1 MADYDKDMAEERIQI
16 RDDKKKIFEDDE
28 KKREAEGSSNRMLAS
43 NSPAKN
49 QNKGYADSRELTDMP
64 LTKDMTGGRGVSW
77 MSKHA
82 TQRFSSPVKAHL
94 SDAQERKLPSELQ
107 AAMHYNK
114 DEKDGSMAK
123 MVSPLKDQGYNDR
136 LDDALGGK
144 HGHKSQSLSDRR
156 HESEGMERHF
166 GHHKF
171 AGDKNMK

>member
-16 RDDKKKIFEDDE
+16 DNDEQKIFEDDK
-28 KKREAEGSSNRMLAS
+28 KKRESEGSSNKMLAS

-64 LTKDMTGGRGVSW
+64 LTKDMTGGRGTSW

-82 TQRFSSPVKAHL
+82 TQRFSAPI
-94 SDAQERKLPSELQ
+94 
-107 AAMHYNK
+107 
-114 DEKDGSMAK
+114 K

-144 HGHKSQSLSDRR
+144 HGHKSQSLVDRR
-156 HESEGMERHF
+156 HESEGMERHL

-171 AGDKNMK
+171 ASDKNMK